1 MKLCNIKQKVGGNE
15 MSSLLV
21 VGADH
26 LGNITDKLK
35 SSGFKE
41 IIHLDG
47 RKVNMVKRQ
56 IPEHVDIVFV
66 MTDYINHNL
75 AKVIKQKAKDQHKPI
90 YFVKRSWSS
99 IQTVIQQMGDEL
111 RGR

>member
-1 MKLCNIKQKVGGNE
+1 

-26 LGNITDKLK
+26 LGSIADKLK
-35 SSGFKE
+35 SSGFRE

-75 AKVIKQKAKDQHKPI
+75 AKVIKQKAKDQEKPI

-99 IQTVIQQMGDEL
+99 IQQVIHQIGEL
-111 RGR
+111 KKVN

>member
-1 MKLCNIKQKVGGNE
+1 MA
-15 MSSLLV
+15 SLLV

-26 LGNITDKLK
+26 LGNITEKLMN
-35 SSGFKE
+35 SGFQE

-47 RKVNMVKRQ
+47 RKVNMVKRE
-56 IPEHVDIVFV
+56 IPDNIDIVFV

-75 AKVIKQKAKDQHKPI
+75 AKVIKQKAREQAKPI

-99 IQTVIQQMGDEL
+99 IHKVIEQLQPIAL
-111 RGR
+111 AN

>member
-1 MKLCNIKQKVGGNE
+1 MA
-15 MSSLLV
+15 MTSLLV

-26 LGNITDKLK
+26 LGNITDKLID
-35 SSGFKE
+35 SGFRE

-47 RKVNMVKRQ
+47 RKVNMVKRD

-66 MTDYINHNL
+66 MTDYVNHNL
-75 AKVIKQKAKDQHKPI
+75 AKTIKQKAKSKEKPI

-99 IQTVIQQMGDEL
+99 IHSVIQKIEKTK
-111 RGR
+111 

>member
-1 MKLCNIKQKVGGNE
+1 

-26 LGNITDKLK
+26 LGTITDKLI
-35 SSGFKE
+35 SSGFNE

-47 RKVNMVKRQ
+47 RKVNMVKRD
-56 IPEHVDIVFV
+56 IPEHIDIILV
-66 MTDYINHNL
+66 MTDYVNHNL
-75 AKVIKQKAKDQHKPI
+75 AKVIKQKAKNQEKPI

-99 IQTVIQQMGDEL
+99 IHPVIQKMKM
-111 RGR
+111 RKAN

>member
-1 MKLCNIKQKVGGNE
+1 

-26 LGNITDKLK
+26 LGNITDKLMD
-35 SSGFKE
+35 SGFKE

-47 RKVNMVKRQ
+47 RKVNMVRRD
-56 IPEHVDIVFV
+56 IPEHIDLVLV
-66 MTDYINHNL
+66 MTDYVNHNL
-75 AKVIKQKAKDQHKPI
+75 AKAIKQKAKNQAKPI

-99 IQTVIQQMGDEL
+99 IHPVLQKA
-111 RGR
+111 RAARRAN

>member
-1 MKLCNIKQKVGGNE
+1 

-26 LGNITDKLK
+26 LGNITDKLIN
-35 SSGFKE
+35 SGFKE

-47 RKVNMVKRQ
+47 RKVNMVKRD
-56 IPEHVDIVFV
+56 IPEHIDLVLV
-66 MTDYINHNL
+66 MTDYVNHNL
-75 AKVIKQKAKDQHKPI
+75 AKVIKQKAKNQEKPI

-99 IQTVIQQMGDEL
+99 IHLVLQKAKVTKQAN
-111 RGR
+111 

>member
-1 MKLCNIKQKVGGNE
+1 MEGKD

-26 LGNITDKLK
+26 LGNITDKLM

-47 RKVNMVKRQ
+47 RKVNMVKRG
-56 IPEHVDIVFV
+56 IPEHIDLVLV
-66 MTDYINHNL
+66 MTDYVNHNL
-75 AKVIKQKAKDQHKPI
+75 AKVIKQKAKSQEKPI

-99 IQTVIQQMGDEL
+99 IHPVLQKMGTKQAN
-111 RGR
+111 

>member
-1 MKLCNIKQKVGGNE
+1 

-26 LGNITDKLK
+26 LGNITDKLIN
-35 SSGFKE
+35 SGFKE

-47 RKVNMVKRQ
+47 RKVNMVKRD
-56 IPEHVDIVFV
+56 IPEHIDLVLV
-66 MTDYINHNL
+66 MTDYVNHNL
-75 AKVIKQKAKDQHKPI
+75 AKVIKQKAKNQEKPI

-99 IQTVIQQMGDEL
+99 IHPVLQKAKVTKQAN
-111 RGR
+111 

>member
-1 MKLCNIKQKVGGNE
+1 

-26 LGNITDKLK
+26 LGNITDKLMN
-35 SSGFKE
+35 SGFKE

-47 RKVNMVKRQ
+47 RKVNMVKRE
-56 IPEHVDIVFV
+56 IPEHIDIIFV

-75 AKVIKQKAKDQHKPI
+75 AKVIKQKAKNQAKPI

-99 IQTVIQQMGDEL
+99 IHQVIQKMETEKKAN
-111 RGR
+111 

>member
-1 MKLCNIKQKVGGNE
+1 MK
-15 MSSLLV
+15 SLLV

-26 LGNITDKLK
+26 LGNITEKLL
-35 SSGFKE
+35 SSGFHE

-47 RKVNMVKRQ
+47 RKVNMVKRE
-56 IPEHVDIVFV
+56 IPENIDIVFV

-75 AKVIKQKAKDQHKPI
+75 AKVIKQRAKEQAKPI

-99 IQTVIQQMGDEL
+99 IHKVINQIEMPVAN
-111 RGR
+111 

>member
-1 MKLCNIKQKVGGNE
+1 

-26 LGNITDKLK
+26 LGTITDKLM
-35 SSGFKE
+35 SSGFNE

-47 RKVNMVKRQ
+47 RKVNMVKRD
-56 IPEHVDIVFV
+56 IPEHIDMILV
-66 MTDYINHNL
+66 MTDYVNHNL
-75 AKVIKQKAKDQHKPI
+75 AKVIKQKAKNQEKPI

-99 IQTVIQQMGDEL
+99 IHPVIKKMKM
-111 RGR
+111 RKAN

>member
-1 MKLCNIKQKVGGNE
+1 

-26 LGNITDKLK
+26 LGTITDKLI
-35 SSGFKE
+35 SSGFNE

-47 RKVNMVKRQ
+47 RKVNMVKRD
-56 IPEHVDIVFV
+56 IPEHIDMILV

-75 AKVIKQKAKDQHKPI
+75 AKVIKQKAKNQEKPI

-99 IQTVIQQMGDEL
+99 IHPVIQKMKM
-111 RGR
+111 RKAN

>member
-1 MKLCNIKQKVGGNE
+1 

-26 LGNITDKLK
+26 LGNITDKLMNF
-35 SSGFKE
+35 GFKE

-47 RKVNMVKRQ
+47 RKVNMVKRE
-56 IPEHVDIVFV
+56 IPEHIDMIFV

-75 AKVIKQKAKDQHKPI
+75 AKVIKQKAKNQEKPI

-99 IQTVIQQMGDEL
+99 IHQVIQRMETEKMAN
-111 RGR
+111 